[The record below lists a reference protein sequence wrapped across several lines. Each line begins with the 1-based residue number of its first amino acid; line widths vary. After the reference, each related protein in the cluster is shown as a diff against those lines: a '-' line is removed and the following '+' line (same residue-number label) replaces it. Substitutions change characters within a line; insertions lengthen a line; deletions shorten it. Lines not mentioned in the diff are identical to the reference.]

1 MTRLASDGWLS
12 KLCKGFKTGGI
23 PALRLFPFACA
34 FLFAGCATVK
44 IATDYDPAAPFSKY
58 HTYILAPAPH
68 GQGLSPTSEAA
79 LRAALRVN
87 LSTHRIE
94 ELPSGKPDLAIV
106 RHVFRQ
112 KNLSAEQ
119 YASWGYGPGA
129 SWPSRDGRYAI
140 WAGAPPDFANPRGYA
155 DGALVL
161 DFVDVGT
168 RKLVFRGVGRG
179 VVGNR
184 ESRAKEIDDAVAKMV
199 AVLPG
204 STAR

>member
-1 MTRLASDGWLS
+1 MNRLVSGGRISELV
-12 KLCKGFKTGGI
+12 FKAGGTGRR
-23 PALRLFPFACA
+23 PLLAVMVA
-34 FLFAGCATVK
+34 FLCAGCATVK
-44 IATDYDPAAPFSKY
+44 VTTDYDRAAPFAKY
-58 HTYILAPAPH
+58 HTYALEPAPH
-68 GQGLSPTSEAA
+68 GQGLPPMSEAT
-79 LRAALRVN
+79 LRAALRVS
-87 LSTHRIE
+87 LSARGIE
-94 ELPSGKPDLAIV
+94 ELPGGKPDLAIV
-106 RHVFRQ
+106 QHVFSQ
-112 KNLSAEQ
+112 TELAPGQ